1 MYSRDYAGKTL
12 DFEASGGLIQ
22 SSLVMQDKQTDTYW
36 SIMTG
41 GAVGG
46 ELDGTSL
53 IELPVSKKTQWKDWL
68 VEHPDTLV
76 LSVGG
81 IEDLEHNGYEQYF
94 ADGRGFRG
102 QSAEDGRLATKTPIY
117 VFQYDDVP
125 FAVEAETIVGGRV
138 FDLPDGR
145 KVLFYRAPGAELFAS
160 SVAFVSR
167 EGFEKRDGVWIET
180 GSGSSFAAD
189 RLEFQGS
196 SVERLS
202 GFDTF
207 WYNWSLIHPDT
218 EILND

>member
-1 MYSRDYAGKTL
+1 VYSRDYAGKTL

-22 SSLVMQDKQTDTYW
+22 SSLIMQDKQTDTYW

-53 IELPVSKKTQWKDWL
+53 IELPVSKKAQWKDWL

-81 IEDLEHNGYEQYF
+81 IEDVEHNVYEEYF
-94 ADGRGFRG
+94 TDGRGFRG

-117 VFQYDDVP
+117 VFRYDDVP

-138 FDLPDGR
+138 FELPDGR
-145 KVLFYRAPGAELFAS
+145 KVLFYRSPGAELFAS

-167 EGFEKRDGVWIET
+167 DGFEKRDGVWIET
-180 GSGSSFAAD
+180 GSGSSFSAD